1 MAGCMI
7 FDPQLKPNLWEHIG
21 HPMDC
26 FAFKIVA
33 AIITNNSIFLP
44 LLLYNFVSFPL
55 FFIPDFQGLGP
66 KLRWTAGQLWAAVL
80 VVGTKALRQTHILLA
95 WTTLAN
101 LDNPCLWSKGG
112 KSNNI
117 FPKRGLEDHPN
128 RDWVVLLPICL
139 FSLQLKLLS
148 RRAQLREE

>member
-1 MAGCMI
+1 MLTEIMKYIRYKMCDLQTQPIAHNVAKYKLIQHTEPRFCQFDTFLNCFKIMAGCMI

-55 FFIPDFQGLGP
+55 FLSQ
-66 KLRWTAGQLWAAVL
+66 T
-80 VVGTKALRQTHILLA
+80 TKVWDQ
-95 WTTLAN
+95 N
-101 LDNPCLWSKGG
+101 
-112 KSNNI
+112 
-117 FPKRGLEDHPN
+117 
-128 RDWVVLLPICL
+128 
-139 FSLQLKLLS
+139 
-148 RRAQLREE
+148 